1 MTDKKIMS
9 IDEKRKYKYTQV
21 VVTHETKEK
30 LAAITKETFRSGSGE
45 VAYLVDQAYKK
56 LQDRKPYD

>member
-1 MTDKKIMS
+1 MEKKFRDINA
-9 IDEKRKYKYTQV
+9 ERKQKYTQV
-21 VVTHETKEK
+21 VVTHETKKK
-30 LAAITKETFRSGSGE
+30 LNVLTKESFRSGTGE